1 MAGKDNE
8 SKESKEGEK
17 PELSVP
23 PPTRKSIILKN
34 LLYVL
39 LVGLIIVGTLGY
51 LSFDPQD
58 LSDVEGYEPDSSR
71 LPVGGRDLGAVLKD
85 AEKNKRKVRIT
96 EEELNKYLR
105 RTLKFEQGGW
115 FKSFV
120 TARGAWIKLEDGVI
134 EVIIEREVTWLG
146 KRHTVSML
154 LFPRQAEDE
163 EGKVS
168 SELLTKWRKGRW
180 GRIRVANGYVGLVE
194 SSFRALQEAYAEE
207 TKLVW
212 LRMIR
217 LRWDIKVSD
226 GVLEL
231 FPPEENPLR
240 KNS

>member
-58 LSDVEGYEPDSSR
+58 LSEVEGYEPDSSR

-85 AEKNKRKVRIT
+85 AEKNKREVRIT

-120 TARGAWIKLEDGVI
+120 TARGAWIKLEEAGI
-134 EVIIEREVTWLG
+134 EVIIEREIASWG
-146 KRHTVSML
+146 RRHTVSML
-154 LFPRQAEDE
+154 LEIEQTVREDGGIDTTGLKRKW
-163 EGKVS
+163 GK
-168 SELLTKWRKGRW
+168 W
-180 GRIRVANGYVGLVE
+180 GRSKVINGFVVLTQP
-194 SSFRALQEAYAEE
+194 SFRALKEAYAEE
-207 TKLVW
+207 IKRFW
-212 LRMIR
+212 RMLRSFR
-217 LRWDIKVSD
+217 IKISD
-226 GVLEL
+226 GEIKLS
-231 FPPEENPLR
+231 PPEAAPLR
-240 KNS
+240 KKS

>member
-85 AEKNKRKVRIT
+85 AEKNKREVRIT

-120 TARGAWIKLEDGVI
+120 TARGAWIKLEEAGI
-134 EVIIEREVTWLG
+134 EVIIEREIASWG
-146 KRHTVSML
+146 RRHTVSML
-154 LFPRQAEDE
+154 LEIEQTVREDGGIDTTGLKRKW
-163 EGKVS
+163 GK
-168 SELLTKWRKGRW
+168 W
-180 GRIRVANGYVGLVE
+180 GRSKVINGFVVLTQP
-194 SSFRALQEAYAEE
+194 SFRALKEAYAEE
-207 TKLVW
+207 IKRFW
-212 LRMIR
+212 RMLRSFQ
-217 LRWDIKVSD
+217 IKISD
-226 GVLEL
+226 GEIKLS
-231 FPPEENPLR
+231 PPEADPLR
-240 KNS
+240 KKS

>member
-85 AEKNKRKVRIT
+85 AEKNKREVRIT

-120 TARGAWIKLEDGVI
+120 TARGAWIKLEEAGI
-134 EVIIEREVTWLG
+134 EVIIEREIASWG
-146 KRHTVSML
+146 RRHTVSML
-154 LFPRQAEDE
+154 LEIEQTVREDGGIDTTGLKRKW
-163 EGKVS
+163 GK
-168 SELLTKWRKGRW
+168 W
-180 GRIRVANGYVGLVE
+180 GRSKVINGFVVLTQP
-194 SSFRALQEAYAEE
+194 SFRALKEAYAEE
-207 TKLVW
+207 IKRFW
-212 LRMIR
+212 RM
-217 LRWDIKVSD
+217 LGSFQIKISD
-226 GVLEL
+226 GEIKLS
-231 FPPEENPLR
+231 PPEADPLR
-240 KNS
+240 KKS